1 MPAICKAETKHKT
14 TGRSQTWDA
23 FTSTT
28 QGPPLSPGLGVHTPS
43 WSQDSCWAGRQ
54 ARPLPPRPPKAATL
68 TRSPTCTRAAWLGR
82 ASERA
87 GTLQD
92 RQLSVKGPALG
103 SKSPEPAPG
112 KTLTST
118 RVKVGGSVQD
128 DEMQEQGRGVHLHGP
143 RQEPAEKLHVPA
155 KGSQLRLSTGRPH
168 GSRAQEGLQ
177 GNEETH
183 PLFQEIR
190 ARTHPEGSQQ
200 GGLAAPQALALA
212 LQSPGEPTTPPRS
225 TGPPTLTQMQN
236 QGRPLRGS
244 PSVSTEPRAG
254 RARSGAVRSMG
265 KRAAIPSMLS
275 EPALTS
281 EGVRVPQSLSPIH
294 PAFWSHGETQQNTGW
309 SAHSHP
315 QEAVR
320 GHISC
325 ERRPHNKTGPRSCLP
340 WALLPRGPS
349 CL

>member
-1 MPAICKAETKHKT
+1 
-14 TGRSQTWDA
+14 
-23 FTSTT
+23 
-28 QGPPLSPGLGVHTPS
+28 
-43 WSQDSCWAGRQ
+43 
-54 ARPLPPRPPKAATL
+54 
-68 TRSPTCTRAAWLGR
+68 
-82 ASERA
+82 
-87 GTLQD
+87 
-92 RQLSVKGPALG
+92 
-103 SKSPEPAPG
+103 
-112 KTLTST
+112 
-118 RVKVGGSVQD
+118 
-128 DEMQEQGRGVHLHGP
+128 MQEQGRGVHLHGP

-155 KGSQLRLSTGRPH
+155 KGSQLRLSTRRPH

-225 TGPPTLTQMQN
+225 TGPPTLIQMQN

-281 EGVRVPQSLSPIH
+281 EGVRVTQSLSPIH
-294 PAFWSHGETQQNTGW
+294 PAFWSHGETQHTPTPRKP
-309 SAHSHP
+309 SEATSH
-315 QEAVR
+315 VR
-320 GHISC
+320 GAPTT
-325 ERRPHNKTGPRSCLP
+325 RP
-340 WALLPRGPS
+340 ALGLVSPGPS
-349 CL
+349 LLVAHLVSEYHAQLVCQADGWRPA